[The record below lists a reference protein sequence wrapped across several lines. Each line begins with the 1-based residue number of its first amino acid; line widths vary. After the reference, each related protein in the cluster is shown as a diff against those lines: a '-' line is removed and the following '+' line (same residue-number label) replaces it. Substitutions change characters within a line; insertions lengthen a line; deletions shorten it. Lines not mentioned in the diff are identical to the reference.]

1 MKEQHPLLELAGV
14 VKEYPARPAPLRV
27 LNGIDFTLR
36 AGESAAIV
44 GPSGCGKSTLLN
56 LMGTLDRPD
65 TGVIRILGRDCAAMD
80 GRTLAR
86 LRNERIG
93 FVFQLHHLLPQCT
106 VFENILVPSLVR
118 SRRHREEAGQR
129 ASALLARMGL
139 GERRDHRPGEL
150 SGGECQRTAV
160 ARALINDP
168 ALLLADEPTGALN
181 EAAADALAGLLLEL
195 RDERSMAV
203 VIVTHAR
210 SIARRFGIVYTLE
223 HGCLVREE

>member
-1 MKEQHPLLELAGV
+1 MKEQNPLLELAGV
-14 VKEYPARPAPLRV
+14 VKEYPARPVPLCV
-27 LNGIDFTLR
+27 LNGVDFTLR

-65 TGVIRILGRDCAAMD
+65 TGAIHILGRDCAAMEATD
-80 GRTLAR
+80 LAR
-86 LRNERIG
+86 LRNKKIG

-129 ASALLARMGL
+129 ASALLARVGL
-139 GERRDHRPGEL
+139 EERRDHRPGEV

-195 RDERSMAV
+195 RDERNMAV

-210 SIARRFGIVYTLE
+210 SIARRFGTVYTLE
-223 HGCLVREE
+223 RGCLVREE

>member
-1 MKEQHPLLELAGV
+1 MKEQNPLLELAGV

-195 RDERSMAV
+195 RDERNMAV

-210 SIARRFGIVYTLE
+210 SIARRFGAVYTLE
-223 HGCLVREE
+223 RGRLVREE

>member
-1 MKEQHPLLELAGV
+1 MKEQNPLLELAGV

-210 SIARRFGIVYTLE
+210 SIARRFGTVYTLE